1 MTRIRFLSV
10 IIFVF
15 ITTLGFAQSR
25 SNAEETY
32 RDANAY
38 FYFEDY
44 EEALALYLSIYDE
57 FPDNANLDYRIGVC
71 YLNVAGNR
79 DRAIDYLERAVKN
92 ITPRYSESSIRE
104 KRAPT
109 DALFYL
115 GNAYFINNKLDKASQ
130 AYEEFK
136 SNIRRERQYDMDYL
150 NHQVEAIER
159 SRVIQ
164 KYPVNFL
171 RSNLGS
177 DINNRF
183 SNYNPVISADGK
195 TLAYTTN
202 ERFYQAIMVS
212 KKEGDRWGRPR
223 NITLDLVIDGN
234 CSTLSLSY
242 DGTELYLFKDDDHVG
257 NIYVTNLVD
266 GAWTPIRKLNENINT
281 EFYETHA
288 SISADGKKLY
298 FASNR
303 MGGYGDLD
311 LYVSERTKNGDWGPA
326 KNLGDQINTRFNEN
340 TPFITADGKT
350 LFFSSDGH
358 HGVGGYDIFF
368 SNRLADGS
376 WSQPVNLGYPLNT
389 ADDNLFYQPIGDGA
403 LGLMAVFDPHGF
415 GEKDITQVE
424 IFLPKYQ
431 RSVVTL
437 DEFYARRS
445 ELPPRTLVIDTANVA
460 GVALVDPTRSE
471 YLNYLSADVEY
482 TLFFDGKPYDLKDQ
496 AEELKTKAT
505 QMLEHLVADEVT
517 PIKPTQGLAAEGD
530 GDHNL
535 PSQEDERVE
544 HLPQTL
550 EPIPAAKLDD
560 GDGKR
565 LQLVSADKALADT
578 AKSPEVRADRLSRG
592 DNQQS
597 DRFRQVL
604 TLLAENSLQT
614 FLGELFSG
622 NWDVPADIQFSKI
635 RRMAHHADSLNYTEG
650 VIEALAKLMDLMSTR
665 AVEVKYRQ
673 SRRIS
678 QTSYDED
685 FFFRLQRLKRKASPQ
700 LAALIDEAIL
710 TQPQIASFASLW
722 KFLVE
727 DRYEQ
732 LKPYLNELLT
742 LMAEAA
748 AGGFFAL
755 GEQEQGELIIAA
767 QDSGAK
773 FGTLYLAIG
782 LAIFVGLLMVVF
794 IRRRKRS
801 DKV

>member
-1 MTRIRFLSV
+1 
-10 IIFVF
+10 
-15 ITTLGFAQSR
+15 
-25 SNAEETY
+25 
-32 RDANAY
+32 
-38 FYFEDY
+38 
-44 EEALALYLSIYDE
+44 
-57 FPDNANLDYRIGVC
+57 
-71 YLNVAGNR
+71 
-79 DRAIDYLERAVKN
+79 
-92 ITPRYSESSIRE
+92 
-104 KRAPT
+104 
-109 DALFYL
+109 
-115 GNAYFINNKLDKASQ
+115 
-130 AYEEFK
+130 
-136 SNIRRERQYDMDYL
+136 
-150 NHQVEAIER
+150 
-159 SRVIQ
+159 
-164 KYPVNFL
+164 
-171 RSNLGS
+171 
-177 DINNRF
+177 
-183 SNYNPVISADGK
+183 
-195 TLAYTTN
+195 
-202 ERFYQAIMVS
+202 
-212 KKEGDRWGRPR
+212 
-223 NITLDLVIDGN
+223 
-234 CSTLSLSY
+234 
-242 DGTELYLFKDDDHVG
+242 
-257 NIYVTNLVD
+257 
-266 GAWTPIRKLNENINT
+266 
-281 EFYETHA
+281 
-288 SISADGKKLY
+288 
-298 FASNR
+298 
-303 MGGYGDLD
+303 
-311 LYVSERTKNGDWGPA
+311 
-326 KNLGDQINTRFNEN
+326 
-340 TPFITADGKT
+340 
-350 LFFSSDGH
+350 
-358 HGVGGYDIFF
+358 FF

-471 YLNYLSADVEY
+471 FLNYLSSDVEY

-505 QMLEHLVADEVT
+505 QVLEHLVADEVT
-517 PIKPTQGLAAEGD
+517 PIKPTQGLAEGD
-530 GDHNL
+530 GDQNI
-535 PSQEDERVE
+535 PSQEDEWVE

-578 AKSPEVRADRLSRG
+578 AKSPEVRADRLFRG

-782 LAIFVGLLMVVF
+782 LAVFVGLLMVVF